1 METDGAVFGLTA
13 GPPKC
18 MALQWPKQ
26 SGLLFVRLSFAD
38 FCLSLWRGQAP
49 CANVAEVPGSLKKE
63 LGGVC
68 KACFSAEQVSKHG
81 WEMQQHRE
89 VRQRCDAIYTC
100 NSLNDNR

>member
-1 METDGAVFGLTA
+1 MIVNDMSWFDFEVLQSCSDLNGNGWGCVWADCRSSQMHCLAVA
-13 GPPKC
+13 K
-18 MALQWPKQ
+18 AI
-26 SGLLFVRLSFAD
+26 
-38 FCLSLWRGQAP
+38 AP

-89 VRQRCDAIYTC
+89 VRQQCDVIYTC
-100 NSLNDNR
+100 NSSIDN